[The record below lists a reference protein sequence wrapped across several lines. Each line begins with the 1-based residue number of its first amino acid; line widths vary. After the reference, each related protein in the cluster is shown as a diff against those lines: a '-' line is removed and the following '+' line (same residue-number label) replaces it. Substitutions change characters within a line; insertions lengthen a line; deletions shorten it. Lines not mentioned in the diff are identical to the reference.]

1 MTSLIRSER
10 VAAGLLLLAAVVGL
24 VVANTPA
31 GPGLLA
37 WADGHV
43 ALPAIGV
50 DLSLRHWVS
59 DGLLVVFFFIVA
71 VELKHEF
78 LAGGLNS
85 VSRALVPAIAAVG
98 GVVVPAGVYLAITAG
113 SGLERGWPVP
123 TATDIAF
130 ALGVLAVFGR
140 GLPAAVRVFLLALA
154 VLDDLIAIG
163 IIAVFF
169 TTDLDL
175 GALGLAVV
183 GVVLFAVVGRLGV
196 GRTGAARI
204 AVVAPLVL
212 IALVTWWAT
221 LSSGVHATI
230 AGVALG
236 FALPRL
242 SGLRAAHALEPVSNG
257 IVLPLFAFSAALVAI
272 PAIGLAELAP
282 AFWGIA
288 LALPLGK
295 LVGITAGGLL
305 GAWIARR
312 RGSAAG
318 LAAGL
323 AVPDL
328 VTVSLLGGIGFT
340 VSLLMSE
347 LAFAGLD
354 EVRDEGTLAVLLG
367 SGVAIVAAAV
377 TLSIRSRRARRDGAA
392 DDDDATHDDF
402 PAHAV
407 GGPARA

>member
-37 WADGHV
+37 WADGHL
-43 ALPAIGV
+43 ALPAIGI

-98 GVVVPAGVYLAITAG
+98 GVVVPALVYLAITAG

-175 GALGLAVV
+175 GALAIAVA

-204 AVVAPLVL
+204 AVVALLVL
-212 IALVTWWAT
+212 VALVTWWAT
-221 LSSGVHATI
+221 LSSGIHATI

-236 FALPRL
+236 FALPASPGSAPRTRWSPPPTGSSCRCSRSPPRSSRSPRSASRSSRPP
-242 SGLRAAHALEPVSNG
+242 SGASRSRCRSASSWGSPRAGCSARGSRAAADP
-257 IVLPLFAFSAALVAI
+257 
-272 PAIGLAELAP
+272 PA
-282 AFWGIA
+282 
-288 LALPLGK
+288 
-295 LVGITAGGLL
+295 
-305 GAWIARR
+305 
-312 RGSAAG
+312 
-318 LAAGL
+318 
-323 AVPDL
+323 D
-328 VTVSLLGGIGFT
+328 
-340 VSLLMSE
+340 
-347 LAFAGLD
+347 
-354 EVRDEGTLAVLLG
+354 
-367 SGVAIVAAAV
+367 
-377 TLSIRSRRARRDGAA
+377 SRCRIS
-392 DDDDATHDDF
+392 
-402 PAHAV
+402 
-407 GGPARA
+407 